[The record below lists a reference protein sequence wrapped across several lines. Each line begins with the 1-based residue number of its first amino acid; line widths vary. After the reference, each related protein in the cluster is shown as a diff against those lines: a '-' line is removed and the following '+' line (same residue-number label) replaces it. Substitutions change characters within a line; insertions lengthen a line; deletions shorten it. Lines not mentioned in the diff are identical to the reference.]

1 MADQIR
7 RVGLLK
13 AVGAAPSLVAAV
25 LLAEYL
31 VVALVAAA
39 AGLMLGTLA
48 APLLIDSSAGLLGRT
63 GAPSLELSTVGLVT
77 AVALGVACAATFV
90 PAAFGLEGFGGS
102 GYGVVWIDL
111 DDGPRVQA
119 LVADAAPP
127 ADARGAVDVIV
138 LEDVTIPVFEV
149 RNS

>member
-1 MADQIR
+1 MSRYVARMLVIARCPSCGERSFPPRDRCAQCGSVGQEAMDHDGAG
-7 RVGLLK
+7 RV
-13 AVGAAPSLVAAV
+13 V
-25 LLAEYL
+25 
-31 VVALVAAA
+31 
-39 AGLMLGTLA
+39 
-48 APLLIDSSAGLLGRT
+48 
-63 GAPSLELSTVGLVT
+63 
-77 AVALGVACAATFV
+77 AATFV

-102 GYGVVWIDL
+102 GYGVAWIDL